1 MKESLYDFV
10 TGYINKKPTR
20 LHMPG
25 HKGVC
30 KFLKPLG
37 GKRDITEIPGAD
49 FLYRPQGLIL
59 SLEKRYSELYNSDC
73 MLSTQGSTLCIQTML
88 ALLKDRPG
96 KLLAAR
102 NAHASFFNACALLD
116 LQPSFLPLYIDETTQ
131 LPKPITAQQIEERLK
146 EEPGISSIYITS
158 PDYYGQMAEL
168 SSIAALCK
176 EKNLLLLVDNAH
188 GAHLNF
194 LNKNLH
200 PISLGADLC
209 CDSLHKTLPALTGSA
224 LLHIKKGLFPIERVR
239 FLASLFGS
247 SSPSY
252 LLMQSMDLCE
262 EFLRKNGRDVFA
274 KWEQER
280 PEWKYEL
287 KTDDPLKL
295 ILDASKAGM
304 TGQELL
310 KFLHSHGIEGEY
322 ADDRYVILLL
332 SPLLNK
338 KDYRRLRKVLSAIP
352 AKKPISSKEIAWTSL
367 EQKKTLREALFSK
380 QIRIPAEKSAGK
392 ISAETIY
399 LCPPGIPVVIPGEEI
414 TLDAE
419 EKLKKAGVSHLN
431 VLY

>member
-37 GKRDITEIPGAD
+37 GERDITEIPGAD

-59 SLEKRYSELYNSDC
+59 SLEKRYGELYNSDC

-116 LQPSFLPLYIDETTQ
+116 LQPSFLPLHIDETTQ
-131 LPKPITAQQIEERLK
+131 LPKPVTAQQIEERLK

-338 KDYRRLRKVLSAIP
+338 KDCRRLRKALSAIP
-352 AKKPISSKEIAWTSL
+352 AKKPISSKKTAWASL

-380 QIRIPAEKSAGK
+380 QIRVPTEKSAGK

>member
-59 SLEKRYSELYNSDC
+59 SLEERYEALYNSDC

-88 ALLKDRPG
+88 ALLKGRPG

-116 LQPSFLPLYIDETTQ
+116 LQPLFLPLNIDENTQ
-131 LPKPITAQQIEERLK
+131 LPKPVTADQIEEKLK
-146 EEPGISSIYITS
+146 TNPDISSLYITS
-158 PDYYGQMAEL
+158 PDYYGQMADL
-168 SSIAALCK
+168 SSIASLCK

-200 PISLGADLC
+200 PIALGADLC

-224 LLHIKKGLFPIERVR
+224 LLHVKKGLFPSEKVR

-252 LLMQSMDLCE
+252 LLLQSMDLCE
-262 EFLRKNGRDVFA
+262 QFLRKNGRDIFA
-274 KWEQER
+274 KWEQNR
-280 PEWKYEL
+280 PEWEYEL

-295 ILDASKAGM
+295 VLDSYKAGM
-304 TGQELL
+304 TGKELL
-310 KFLHSHGIEGEY
+310 KFLHSFGIEGEY
-322 ADDRYVILLL
+322 ADNRYVILIL

-338 KDYRRLRKVLSAIP
+338 NDYRRLKKALSSLP
-352 AKKPISSKEIAWTSL
+352 AKKPISTKGEALPSTN
-367 EQKKTLREALFSK
+367 QKKTLREALFSE
-380 QIRIPAEKSAGK
+380 QIRIKATKSAGK

-399 LCPPGIPVVIPGEEI
+399 LCPPGIPLVIPGEEI
-414 TLDAE
+414 TPAAE
-419 EKLKKAGVSHLN
+419 EELKKAGVSHLN

>member
-10 TGYINKKPTR
+10 TGYINKRPTR

-25 HKGVC
+25 HKGAC

-131 LPKPITAQQIEERLK
+131 LPKPVTAQQIEERLK
-146 EEPGISSIYITS
+146 KETGISSIYITS

-176 EKNLLLLVDNAH
+176 DKNLLLLVDNAH

-252 LLMQSMDLCE
+252 LLLQSMDLCE
-262 EFLRKNGRDVFA
+262 EFLRKNGRGIFS

-287 KTDDPLKL
+287 KTDDPMKL
-295 ILDASKAGM
+295 ILDANKAGM

-310 KFLHSHGIEGEY
+310 KILHSHGIEGEY

-338 KDYRRLRKVLSAIP
+338 KDYRRLRKALSAIP
-352 AKKPISSKEIAWTSL
+352 AKKPISSKKIAWASL